1 MFGLTPGGDE
11 EESTSHSEYADKWR
25 KRILEAYRIASKS
38 DSKGQARA
46 KNYYDRKAYGAEL
59 QLGSRVLVRNLSQRG
74 GPGKL
79 RSYWEEKVH
88 VVVEKKSDTPVYV
101 IKPERG
107 PGKTRVIHRN
117 LLLPCD
123 YLPIEDMLQKPKP
136 VQRKISVRRAED
148 KTSDTEDSDS
158 EAEWQVIISEPI
170 ESSAPAKHRRR
181 TNAEE
186 FHPQQTPRHRDTS
199 IKEEHHSGR
208 APEGQLSS
216 DDVRGVEQAAM
227 EQDEPGD
234 GCVVD
239 ECPAAASDEADDPA
253 TLRQYPSRF
262 RKPPKTFT
270 YNTLG
275 QPSLT

>member
-1 MFGLTPGGDE
+1 M
-11 EESTSHSEYADKWR
+11 
-25 KRILEAYRIASKS
+25 LEAYRIASKS

-170 ESSAPAKHRRR
+170 ESSAPAKPRRR

-239 ECPAAASDEADDPA
+239 ECPAASSDEADEPA

>member
-1 MFGLTPGGDE
+1 MSLEEIAEQVSQQLWMLKLEELKDGKAYHQGFLE
-11 EESTSHSEYADKWR
+11 EESRPLTAFITPWGLYEWI
-25 KRILEAYRIASKS
+25 RIPFGLSSAP
-38 DSKGQARA
+38 
-46 KNYYDRKAYGAEL
+46 AEF
-59 QLGSRVLVRNLSQRG
+59 QR
-74 GPGKL
+74 
-79 RSYWEEKVH
+79 SMEEC
-88 VVVEKKSDTPVYV
+88 
-101 IKPERG
+101 
-107 PGKTRVIHRN
+107 
-117 LLLPCD
+117 L
-123 YLPIEDMLQKPKP
+123 
-136 VQRKISVRRAED
+136 A
-148 KTSDTEDSDS
+148 DTEDSDS